1 MNILRTMCIPLCFI
15 FRKLFVINERIGD
28 VLFAIHGKLS
38 NFAYKNKLPF

>member
-15 FRKLFVINERIGD
+15 IRKLFVINERIGD

-38 NFAYKNKLPF
+38 NFAYKNKSPF